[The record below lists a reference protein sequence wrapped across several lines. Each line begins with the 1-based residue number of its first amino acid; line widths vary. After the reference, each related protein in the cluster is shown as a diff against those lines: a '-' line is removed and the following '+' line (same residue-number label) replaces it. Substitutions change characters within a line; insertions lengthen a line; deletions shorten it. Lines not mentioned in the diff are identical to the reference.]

1 MHKHPTPAEIQAAIV
16 KAMIEMAVKENIST
30 HTVSRMIKAV
40 DTGVKAANYD
50 HDLKKEIAGYAG

>member
-1 MHKHPTPAEIQAAIV
+1 MHKHPTPVEIQAAIV

-40 DTGVKAANYD
+40 ETGVKAANYD
-50 HDLKKEIAGYAG
+50 HDLKKEIAGYAS

>member
-30 HTVSRMIKAV
+30 HTVGRMIKAV
-40 DTGVKAANYD
+40 ETGVKAANFH
-50 HDLKKEIAGYAG
+50 HDLTKEIAGYAS